1 MGYSETGGLRVVEA
15 PPDGPAARAGLQ
27 EDDLITFIDGD
38 PVSEMDMSEVVERLR
53 GPVGSRVTL
62 AVVRDGE
69 ELEIEV
75 ERRPYERE

>member
-1 MGYSETGGLRVVEA
+1 
-15 PPDGPAARAGLQ
+15 
-27 EDDLITFIDGD
+27 
-38 PVSEMDMSEVVERLR
+38 MSEVVERLR